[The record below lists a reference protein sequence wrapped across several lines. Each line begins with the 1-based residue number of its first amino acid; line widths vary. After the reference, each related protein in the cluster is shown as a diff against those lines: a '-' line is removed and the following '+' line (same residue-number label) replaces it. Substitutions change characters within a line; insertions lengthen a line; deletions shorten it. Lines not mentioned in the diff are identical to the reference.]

1 MLKVSRL
8 LASVLLLTFAA
19 FTACESPSD
28 SAKAES
34 KATPPPLSGDVA
46 AFANQSGK
54 IDIAGGTAHIPVM
67 KKAAEAINAAN
78 ANITISITGGGTGAG
93 ITKVGEGLADIGNTG
108 RALKE
113 QEIEKYG
120 LVSFPFA
127 VDGVAIAVHK
137 ENPLANLTKEQAS
150 QIFSGAISDWSE
162 LGGASGA
169 INLYV
174 REDGSGTR
182 DTFESKGLEKGTEI
196 PQAANV
202 VSSNGAMK
210 IAISQ
215 DKNAIGYVGIGH
227 LDDSIKGVAFEDVAP
242 TQEHT
247 KEGTY
252 QISRLLYMNTKGEPQ
267 GLTKLFIDYIYSQ
280 DGAKFIE
287 QSGYIPL
294 PK

>member
-1 MLKVSRL
+1 MLKVSTL
-8 LASVLLLTFAA
+8 LSASVLLLTFGA
-19 FTACESPSD
+19 FTGCGSNSKDSSES
-28 SAKAES
+28 SATNASSES
-34 KATPPPLSGDVA
+34 LAV
-46 AFANQSGK
+46 FAKEQGK

-67 KKAAEAINAAN
+67 KKAAEAIMSFNP
-78 ANITISITGGGTGAG
+78 NITISITGGGTGAG
-93 ITKVGEGLADIGNTG
+93 ITKVGEGLVQIGNTG
-108 RALKE
+108 RALKP
-113 QEIEKYG
+113 QEIEKYQ

-137 ENPLANLTKEQAS
+137 ENPLSNLTKEQVS
-150 QIFSGAISDWSE
+150 RIFSGEVKNWNE
-162 LGGASGA
+162 LGGNEGV

-182 DTFESKGLEKGTEI
+182 DTFESKGLNIGIEI
-196 PQAANV
+196 PQTANV

-210 IAISQ
+210 IALAQ

-227 LDDSIKGVAFEDVAP
+227 LDSSIKGIAFENIEP
-242 TQEHT
+242 TQEKT
-247 KEGTY
+247 KEGSY

-267 GLTKLFIDYIYSQ
+267 GLTKLFVDYIYSS

>member
-1 MLKVSRL
+1 MLKVSTL
-8 LASVLLLTFAA
+8 LSASVLLLTFGA
-19 FTACESPSD
+19 FTGCGSNSKDSSES
-28 SAKAES
+28 SATNASSES
-34 KATPPPLSGDVA
+34 LAV
-46 AFANQSGK
+46 FAKEQGK

-67 KKAAEAINAAN
+67 KKAAEAIMSFNP
-78 ANITISITGGGTGAG
+78 NITISITGGGTGAG
-93 ITKVGEGLADIGNTG
+93 ITKVGEGLVQIGNTG
-108 RALKE
+108 RALKP
-113 QEIEKYG
+113 QEIEKYQ

-137 ENPLANLTKEQAS
+137 ENPLSNLTKEQVS
-150 QIFSGAISDWSE
+150 RIFSGEVKNWNE
-162 LGGASGA
+162 LGGNEGI

-182 DTFESKGLEKGTEI
+182 DTFESKGLNKGIEI
-196 PQAANV
+196 PQTANV

-210 IAISQ
+210 IALAQ

-227 LDDSIKGVAFEDVAP
+227 LDSSIKGIAFENIEP
-242 TQEHT
+242 TQEKT
-247 KEGTY
+247 KEGSY

-267 GLTKLFIDYIYSQ
+267 GLTKLFVDYIYSS

>member
-1 MLKVSRL
+1 MLKVSTL
-8 LASVLLLTFAA
+8 LSASVLLLTFGA
-19 FTACESPSD
+19 FTGCGSNSKDSSES
-28 SAKAES
+28 SATNASSES
-34 KATPPPLSGDVA
+34 LAV
-46 AFANQSGK
+46 FAKEQGK

-67 KKAAEAINAAN
+67 KKAAEAIMSFNP
-78 ANITISITGGGTGAG
+78 NITISITGGGTGAG
-93 ITKVGEGLADIGNTG
+93 ITKVGEGLVQIGNTG
-108 RALKE
+108 RALKP
-113 QEIEKYG
+113 QEIEKYQ

-137 ENPLANLTKEQAS
+137 ENPLSNLTKEQVS
-150 QIFSGAISDWSE
+150 RIFSGEVKNWNE
-162 LGGASGA
+162 LGGNEGV

-182 DTFESKGLEKGTEI
+182 DTFESKGLNKGIEI
-196 PQAANV
+196 PQTANV

-210 IAISQ
+210 IALAQ

-227 LDDSIKGVAFEDVAP
+227 LDSSIKGIAFENIEP
-242 TQEHT
+242 TQEKT
-247 KEGTY
+247 KEGSY
-252 QISRLLYMNTKGEPQ
+252 QISRFLYMNTKGEPQ
-267 GLTKLFIDYIYSQ
+267 GLTKLFVNYIYSS

>member
-1 MLKVSRL
+1 MLKVSTL
-8 LASVLLLTFAA
+8 LSASVLLLTFGA
-19 FTACESPSD
+19 FTGCGSNSKD
-28 SAKAES
+28 SAESNNAS
-34 KATPPPLSGDVA
+34 KASGNLAV
-46 AFANQSGK
+46 FANQQGK

-67 KKAAEAINAAN
+67 KKAAEAISLAN
-78 ANITISITGGGTGAG
+78 PQITISITGGGTGAG
-93 ITKVGEGLADIGNTG
+93 ITKVGEGLVHIGNTG
-108 RALKE
+108 RALKS

-137 ENPLANLTKEQAS
+137 ENPIANLTKEQAS
-150 QIFSGAISDWSE
+150 QIFSGAIKNWSE
-162 LGGASGA
+162 LGGNDGA

-182 DTFESKGLEKGTEI
+182 DTFESKGLDKGTEI
-196 PQAANV
+196 TQTANV

-210 IAISQ
+210 IAIAQ

-227 LDDSIKGVAFEDVAP
+227 LDDSIKGIAFESVTP
-242 TQEHT
+242 NQENT

-252 QISRLLYMNTKGEPQ
+252 QISRLLYMNTKGEPH
-267 GLTKLFIDYIYSQ
+267 GLTKLFVDYIYSS
-280 DGAKFIE
+280 DGAEFIE

>member
-1 MLKVSRL
+1 MLKVSTL
-8 LASVLLLTFAA
+8 LSASVLLLTFGA
-19 FTACESPSD
+19 FTGCGSNSKDSSES
-28 SAKAES
+28 SATNASSES
-34 KATPPPLSGDVA
+34 LA
-46 AFANQSGK
+46 AFAKEQGK

-67 KKAAEAINAAN
+67 KKAAEAIMSFNP
-78 ANITISITGGGTGAG
+78 NIAISITGGGTGAG
-93 ITKVGEGLADIGNTG
+93 ITKVGEGLVQIGNTG
-108 RALKE
+108 RALKP
-113 QEIEKYG
+113 QEIEKYQ

-137 ENPLANLTKEQAS
+137 ENPLSNLTKEQVS
-150 QIFSGAISDWSE
+150 RIFSGEVKNWNE
-162 LGGASGA
+162 LGGNEGV

-182 DTFESKGLEKGTEI
+182 DTFESKGLNKGIEI
-196 PQAANV
+196 PQTANV

-210 IAISQ
+210 IALAQ

-227 LDDSIKGVAFEDVAP
+227 LDSSIKGIAFENIEP
-242 TQEHT
+242 TQEKT
-247 KEGTY
+247 KEGSY

-267 GLTKLFIDYIYSQ
+267 GLTKLFVDYIYSS

>member
-1 MLKVSRL
+1 MLKVSTL
-8 LASVLLLTFAA
+8 LSASVLLLTFGA
-19 FTACESPSD
+19 FTGCGSNSKD
-28 SAKAES
+28 SAES
-34 KATPPPLSGDVA
+34 SATNASSESLAV
-46 AFANQSGK
+46 FAKEQGK

-67 KKAAEAINAAN
+67 KKAAEAIMSFNPK
-78 ANITISITGGGTGAG
+78 ITISITGGGTGAG
-93 ITKVGEGLADIGNTG
+93 ITKVGEGLVQIGNTG
-108 RALKE
+108 RALKP
-113 QEIEKYG
+113 QEIEKYQ

-137 ENPLANLTKEQAS
+137 ENPLSNLTKEQVS
-150 QIFSGAISDWSE
+150 QIFSGEVKNWNE
-162 LGGASGA
+162 LGGNEGV

-182 DTFESKGLEKGTEI
+182 DTFESKGLNEGIEI
-196 PQAANV
+196 PQTANV

-210 IAISQ
+210 IALAQ

-227 LDDSIKGVAFEDVAP
+227 LDTSIKGIAFENVEP
-242 TQEHT
+242 TQEKT
-247 KEGTY
+247 KEGSY

-267 GLTKLFIDYIYSQ
+267 GLTKLFVDYIYSS

>member
-1 MLKVSRL
+1 MLKVSTL
-8 LASVLLLTFAA
+8 LSASVLLLTFGA
-19 FTACESPSD
+19 FTGCGSNSKDSSES
-28 SAKAES
+28 SATNASSES
-34 KATPPPLSGDVA
+34 LAV
-46 AFANQSGK
+46 FAKEQGK

-67 KKAAEAINAAN
+67 KKAAEAIMSFNP
-78 ANITISITGGGTGAG
+78 NITISITGGGTGAG
-93 ITKVGEGLADIGNTG
+93 ITKVGEGLVQIGNTG
-108 RALKE
+108 RALKP
-113 QEIEKYG
+113 QEIEKYQ

-137 ENPLANLTKEQAS
+137 ENPLSNLTKEQVS
-150 QIFSGAISDWSE
+150 RIFSGEVKNWNE
-162 LGGASGA
+162 LGGNEGV

-182 DTFESKGLEKGTEI
+182 DTFESKGLNKGIEI
-196 PQAANV
+196 PQTANV

-210 IAISQ
+210 IALAQ

-227 LDDSIKGVAFEDVAP
+227 LDSSIKGIAFENIEP
-242 TQEHT
+242 TQEKT
-247 KEGTY
+247 KEGSY

-267 GLTKLFIDYIYSQ
+267 GLTKLFVNYIYSS

>member
-1 MLKVSRL
+1 
-8 LASVLLLTFAA
+8 
-19 FTACESPSD
+19 
-28 SAKAES
+28 
-34 KATPPPLSGDVA
+34 
-46 AFANQSGK
+46 
-54 IDIAGGTAHIPVM
+54 M
-67 KKAAEAINAAN
+67 KKAAEAIMSFNP
-78 ANITISITGGGTGAG
+78 NITISITGGGTGAG
-93 ITKVGEGLADIGNTG
+93 ITKVGEGLVQIGNTG
-108 RALKE
+108 RALKP
-113 QEIEKYG
+113 QEIEKYQ

-137 ENPLANLTKEQAS
+137 ENPLSNLTKEQVS
-150 QIFSGAISDWSE
+150 RIFSGEVKNWNE
-162 LGGASGA
+162 LGGNEGV

-182 DTFESKGLEKGTEI
+182 DTFESKGLNKGIEI
-196 PQAANV
+196 PQTANV

-210 IAISQ
+210 IALAQ

-227 LDDSIKGVAFEDVAP
+227 LDSSIKGIAFENIEP
-242 TQEHT
+242 TQEKT
-247 KEGTY
+247 KEGSY

-267 GLTKLFIDYIYSQ
+267 GLTKLFVDYIYSS

>member
-8 LASVLLLTFAA
+8 LASVLLLTFAL
-19 FTACESPSD
+19 TACESRSD

-34 KATPPPLSGDVA
+34 KTTPPPLSGDVA
-46 AFANQSGK
+46 VFANQSGK

-210 IAISQ
+210 IAIAQ

-227 LDDSIKGVAFEDVAP
+227 LDDSIKGVAFEDVMP
-242 TQEHT
+242 TQEKT

-252 QISRLLYMNTKGEPQ
+252 QISRLLYMNTKGQPQ

>member
-1 MLKVSRL
+1 MLKVSTL
-8 LASVLLLTFAA
+8 LSASVLLLTFGA
-19 FTACESPSD
+19 FTGCGSNSKDSSES
-28 SAKAES
+28 SATNASSES
-34 KATPPPLSGDVA
+34 LAV
-46 AFANQSGK
+46 FAKEQGK

-67 KKAAEAINAAN
+67 KKAAEAIMSFNP
-78 ANITISITGGGTGAG
+78 NIAISITGGGTGAG
-93 ITKVGEGLADIGNTG
+93 ITKVGEGLVQIGNTG
-108 RALKE
+108 RALKP
-113 QEIEKYG
+113 QEIEKYQ

-137 ENPLANLTKEQAS
+137 ENPLSNLTKEQVS
-150 QIFSGAISDWSE
+150 RIFSGEVKNWNE
-162 LGGASGA
+162 LGGNEGV

-182 DTFESKGLEKGTEI
+182 DTFESKGLNKGIEI
-196 PQAANV
+196 PQTANV

-210 IAISQ
+210 IALAQ

-227 LDDSIKGVAFEDVAP
+227 LDSSIKGIAFENIEP
-242 TQEHT
+242 TQEKT
-247 KEGTY
+247 KEGSY

-267 GLTKLFIDYIYSQ
+267 GLTKLFVDYIYSS

>member
-1 MLKVSRL
+1 MLKVSTL
-8 LASVLLLTFAA
+8 LSASVLLLTFGA
-19 FTACESPSD
+19 FTGCGSNSKDSSES
-28 SAKAES
+28 SATNASSENL
-34 KATPPPLSGDVA
+34 AV
-46 AFANQSGK
+46 FAKEQGK

-67 KKAAEAINAAN
+67 KKAAEAIMSFNP
-78 ANITISITGGGTGAG
+78 NITISITGGGTGAG
-93 ITKVGEGLADIGNTG
+93 ITKVGEGLVQIGNTG
-108 RALKE
+108 RALKP
-113 QEIEKYG
+113 QEIEKYQ

-137 ENPLANLTKEQAS
+137 ENPLSNLTKEQVS
-150 QIFSGAISDWSE
+150 RIFSGEVKNWNE
-162 LGGASGA
+162 LGGNEGI

-182 DTFESKGLEKGTEI
+182 DTFESKGLNKGIEI
-196 PQAANV
+196 PQTANV

-210 IAISQ
+210 IALAQ

-227 LDDSIKGVAFEDVAP
+227 LDSSIKGIAFENIEP
-242 TQEHT
+242 TQEKT
-247 KEGTY
+247 KEGSY

-267 GLTKLFIDYIYSQ
+267 GLTKLFVDYIYSS